1 MTTREEMALG
11 FALKNLDR
19 SANMLAA
26 RARTGH
32 VTSDNDLEKHLE
44 NVIKGA
50 VEMADLLITELS
62 KGQPPIKPQVNLKD
76 REACG

>member
-11 FALKNLDR
+11 FAREAYGKLLSGLQTGTEFTENALDNI
-19 SANMLAA
+19 A
-26 RARTGH
+26 H
-32 VTSDNDLEKHLE
+32 E
-44 NVIKGA
+44 A
-50 VEMADLLITELS
+50 VEMADLLLVELS